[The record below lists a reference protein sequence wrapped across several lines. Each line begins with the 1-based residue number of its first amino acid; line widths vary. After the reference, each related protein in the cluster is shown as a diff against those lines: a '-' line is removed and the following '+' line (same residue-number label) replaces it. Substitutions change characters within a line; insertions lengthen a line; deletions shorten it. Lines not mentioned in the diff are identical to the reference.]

1 MPQNVGSG
9 ETIPSGRFFFAAH
22 TLAEFGALAEVGGGP
37 LAGGKLQPLPV
48 SISERAVD
56 RRIAS
61 AGVVKILGADIV
73 TNGRLRGGLIDRGW
87 HFFVCVAS
95 ALCVGDVERVSERL
109 CDCKLFLHEM
119 CNIFSKSLRLQRF
132 ARYLFHAIC
141 APQRLT
147 P

>member
-9 ETIPSGRFFFAAH
+9 ETVPSGRFFFAAH

-73 TNGRLRGGLIDRGW
+73 ANGRLRGGLIDRGW
-87 HFFVCVAS
+87 HFFVCVAV
-95 ALCVGDVERVSERL
+95 AGCVGFDVLRVSERL

-119 CNIFSKSLRLQRF
+119 CNIVSKSLRLQRF

-141 APQRLT
+141 GL
-147 P
+147 